1 MTMSTA
7 EMGQALI
14 RRVRGPV
21 RLLVV
26 AVAAVVLLIP
36 LEMVRSVVGE
46 RFHTYQGVVAEIAGS
61 WSGEQRLA
69 GPILVVPYRERV
81 EVRDEYVTPE
91 GERKVSHRWQS
102 CDRRAVILPET
113 LDVEARLEPELRRRG
128 IYEVR
133 VYTSE
138 LTLSGAFRDLEAAI
152 ASLVPAER
160 LEVVEWSKA
169 VVAVGLSDPRGI
181 VSVEGFDLGGRAAQ
195 ARPGTTLDGTLPT
208 GFHVP
213 VTGLDGDDLEF
224 RLPMVVRGSDS
235 LRFLPLGE
243 TTRISLASTW
253 PHPSF
258 VGEVLPAE
266 REVTADGFTAEWT
279 IPLLNRSYPQVWRA
293 GSAVAV
299 DEIAAGV
306 RLFEP
311 VALYD
316 LVTRAVKY
324 GLLFIVLTFLTL
336 GLVEV
341 VTGARLRLVQYLLVG
356 IALALFFLIL
366 IALAE
371 HLGFAVAYL
380 LAAAVVVVLNTLYC
394 AAILGRAGIA
404 AVVGA
409 VLTATYGV
417 LYLILEAEDFALLG
431 GTALLVVALATTMW
445 FTRRLREEPVPVE
458 LQSFTAE

>member
-1 MTMSTA
+1 MTTSTE
-7 EMGQALI
+7 EMGRALI
-14 RRVRGPV
+14 RRMRGPV

-26 AVAAVVLLIP
+26 AIAALVLLIP
-36 LEMVRSVVGE
+36 LELVRSVVRE

-69 GPILVVPYRERV
+69 GPILIVPYRERV
-81 EVRDEYVTPE
+81 EVRDEYVTPD

-102 CDRRAVILPET
+102 HDRRAVILPDT
-113 LDVEARLEPELRRRG
+113 LDADGRLEPELRRRG

-138 LTLSGAFRDLEAAI
+138 LVVAGAFRGLEAAI

-160 LEVVEWSKA
+160 LEAVEWSKA

-181 VSVEGFDLGGRAAQ
+181 VSVEGFDVGGRAVQ
-195 ARPGTTLDGTLPT
+195 ARPGTTLDGLLPT
-208 GFHVP
+208 GFHLP
-213 VTGLDGDDLEF
+213 VTGLDGGDLEF

-235 LRFLPLGE
+235 LRLLPLGE
-243 TTRISLASTW
+243 TSRFSLASTW

-293 GSAVAV
+293 GTEVTI

-341 VTGARLRLVQYLLVG
+341 VTGSRLRLVQYLLVG

-371 HLGFAVAYL
+371 HLGFGVAYL

-394 AAILGRAGIA
+394 AAILGRAGTA

-409 VLTATYGV
+409 VLTAIYGV

-431 GTALLVVALATTMW
+431 GAALLVVALATTMW
-445 FTRRLREEPVPVE
+445 FTRRLREPGAVIAP
-458 LQSFTAE
+458 